1 MFDVDSKRSAE
12 SDILKITLD
21 RIRQQ
26 LAVDIVAEKE
36 MFSDYIKDNP
46 YKAEQKED
54 WDKVIKFS
62 EMEVRNRLNDPNLL
76 KNPSLRY
83 HEFK

>member
-1 MFDVDSKRSAE
+1 MFDVDSKSSTE

-26 LAVDIVAEKE
+26 LAVDIVAESE
-36 MFSDYIKDNP
+36 LFNDYIKDNS
-46 YKAEQKED
+46 YIAEQQED
-54 WDKVIKFS
+54 WDKVIEFS
-62 EMEVRNRLNDPNLL
+62 EIEVRNRLNDPALL

-83 HEFK
+83 HEF